1 MITLTTPRRIA
12 PENQGVRMVP
22 GSTYFDS
29 KVEWVAE
36 GLSVTHQSYT
46 DKDGVTHLYDDVKH
60 EAEYAPVRSYSFTDL
75 RAGIVADINGQ
86 KYRIRISVNDM
97 DEDDSWGDCGTPEH
111 ATVTFEPV
119 HERTME
125 TLWTPWDEEATKA
138 NIRRCNDEAIAKWR
152 AKNDGD
158 TEEMV
163 GYLEEQNA
171 KLVDQKLTPKGDVH
185 LFGLPYFIQNPI
197 FPALNGKAAQCL
209 AVLETEWGDSG
220 NINLLFACD
229 EAGVP
234 CNVWFEASC
243 C

>member
-1 MITLTTPRRIA
+1 MITLTSPRRVA

-22 GSTYFDS
+22 GSTFLDS
-29 KVEWVAE
+29 KVEWAAE

-46 DKDGVTHLYDDVKH
+46 DKDGVTHLYDDV
-60 EAEYAPVRSYSFTDL
+60 ALTSEYAPVRPYSFADL

-86 KYRIRISVNDM
+86 KYRIRVCVNDM
-97 DEDDSWGDCGTPEH
+97 DEDDSWGDCGTPER
-111 ATVTFEPV
+111 AVVTFEPV

-125 TLWTPWDEEATKA
+125 TPWTPWDEAKVRAEWIALTKRDIEHLRSA
-138 NIRRCNDEAIAKWR
+138 GHAENVEHYEKQVRD
-152 AKNDGD
+152 
-158 TEEMV
+158 
-163 GYLEEQNA
+163 LESGEYP
-171 KLVDQKLTPKGDVH
+171 VRPKGPVL
-185 LFGLPYFIQNPI
+185 LFGKPYFIQNPI
-197 FPALNGKAAQCL
+197 FPALDGKAAQCL